1 MHILKKSITFA
12 KENNDYYEKKHMKI
26 KELLIFWLI
35 ITALFFS
42 YNATSLF
49 IGEYI
54 ELKSKVIHITK
65 TKDKYDKRTFT
76 LRNEYGLFKIT
87 EETFYKHFNKNYD
100 DIKCGD
106 SVTSKNVYSNWYHWA
121 SNYKTKSNITKLYN
135 SRYVTKNMNA
145 YAVATFF
152 AWVFLISVGFFLFS
166 IVHFVCCLYHVL
178 SNKVSLF

>member
-1 MHILKKSITFA
+1 MQKKTTIII
-12 KENNDYYEKKHMKI
+12 KKDMKI
-26 KELLIFWLI
+26 NELLMFWLI

-42 YNATSLF
+42 FNATCLF

-54 ELKSKVIHITK
+54 ELKSKVIYITKK

-76 LRNEYGLFKIT
+76 LRNEYGLFNIQ

-106 SVTSKNVYSNWYHWA
+106 SVTSKHVYYNWYLWA
-121 SNYKTKSNITKLYN
+121 SNDKTKSNITKLYN
-135 SRYVTKNMNA
+135 SRYVTKNMNV
-145 YAVATFF
+145 YAAATFF
-152 AWVFLISVGFFLFS
+152 ALLFCISAVFSLLS
-166 IVHFVCCLYHVL
+166 IVNFIYCLYHVL

>member
-1 MHILKKSITFA
+1 
-12 KENNDYYEKKHMKI
+12 MKI
-26 KELLIFWLI
+26 KELLMFWLI

-42 YNATSLF
+42 FNATCLF

-54 ELKSKVIHITK
+54 ELKSKVIYITKK

-76 LRNEYGLFKIT
+76 LRNEYGLFNIQ

-106 SVTSKNVYSNWYHWA
+106 SVTSKNVYSNWYLWA
-121 SNYKTKSNITKLYN
+121 SNDETKSNITKLYN
-135 SRYVTKNMNA
+135 SRYVTKNINA

-166 IVHFVCCLYHVL
+166 IVHFVCCLYHVV
-178 SNKVSLF
+178 SNKISLF